1 MQSSYADGLF
11 AIGGA
16 IILVAWIACFAIG
29 ILELVSYWILFK
41 KAGKPGWGC
50 LIPIY
55 NTYLMLKI
63 GGRPGWWILLLLIP
77 IVDIVI
83 AIIALA
89 SFLKAYGKGSAG
101 SVLLAIFFSAIYFPY
116 LAFSKNVQYV
126 GIPE

>member
-1 MQSSYADGLF
+1 MQSSYDGLF
-11 AIGGA
+11 AVGGA
-16 IILVAWIACFAIG
+16 IILMVWIVCLAIG
-29 ILELVSYWILFK
+29 ILQLVSYWILFA

-55 NTYLMLKI
+55 NTYLILKI
-63 GGRPGWWILLLLIP
+63 GGRPGWWLLLLLIP
-77 IVDIVI
+77 VVDIII

-89 SFLKAYGKGSAG
+89 SFLKAYGRGSAG
-101 SVLLAIFFSAIYFPY
+101 SVLLALFFSAFYFPY